1 MDLVVN
7 GTPVS
12 AILVAITVV
21 GDTSALATKIASI
34 GVETGKK
41 ALKFSKE
48 VIQEV
53 RNQVNAAVD

>member
-34 GVETGKK
+34 GVETGKS
-41 ALKFSKE
+41 FE
-48 VIQEV
+48 I
-53 RNQVNAAVD
+53 